1 MKKTLLLT
9 GLLLAGLAGVM
20 YATNPKQE
28 AFEGFAIEQ
37 VKTELCPRIPLGFA
51 KQCPDAIAQNKAML
65 QGFIGQNTKVQ
76 NYGLFS
82 LYETNVSVRELLPKE
97 ATPLLALIP
106 LPPPYELKTVGL
118 FGRFIIYNARE
129 QK

>member
-20 YATNPKQE
+20 FATNPKQE

-37 VKTELCPRIPLGFA
+37 VKTELCPKIPLGFA
-51 KQCPDAIAQNKAML
+51 KQCPDAIAQNKDML
-65 QGFIGQNTKVQ
+65 QGFIGKNTRVQ
-76 NYGLFS
+76 NFGLFS

-97 ATPLLALIP
+97 ATPFLALIT

-118 FGRFIIYNARE
+118 FGGFIIYNAKE